1 MIDKAM
7 RLVTLAQLQIKNQ
20 EQKTPGEAEIMNE
33 E

>member
-7 RLVTLAQLQIKNQ
+7 QLVTLAQLQIKNQ
-20 EQKTPGEAEIMNE
+20 EQKTRGEAEIMNE

>member
-7 RLVTLAQLQIKNQ
+7 RLVTLSQLQIKNQ